1 MTYTLLA
8 HVQFQR
14 AEHGW
19 VRRWLVFVASLAV
32 LFTQFINIVFAF
44 FPPLE
49 ELYRVLDSSPERLAV
64 AFFLF
69 HAAEFSICIEGL
81 KKASLGPGSAVRKK
95 GKKNRRALADFFLL
109 FRWFFAFFP
118 RHGAM
123 AKKRPSRVL

>member
-95 GKKNRRALADFFLL
+95 GKKIGERSPIFFCC
-109 FRWFFAFFP
+109 FARFFP
-118 RHGAM
+118 PARSHG
-123 AKKRPSRVL
+123 

>member
-1 MTYTLLA
+1 M
-8 HVQFQR
+8 VSVCCFF
-14 AEHGW
+14 GC
-19 VRRWLVFVASLAV
+19 SLII
-32 LFTQFINIVFAF
+32 LTQFINIVFAF
-44 FPPLE
+44 FPPPE
-49 ELYRVLDSSPERLAV
+49 EMYRVLDSSPERLAV

-95 GKKNRRALADFFLL
+95 GKKKSASARRFFLL
-109 FRWFFAFFP
+109 FRSFFAFFP

>member
-1 MTYTLLA
+1 M
-8 HVQFQR
+8 VSVCCFF
-14 AEHGW
+14 GC
-19 VRRWLVFVASLAV
+19 SLI

-109 FRWFFAFFP
+109 FRSFFAFFP